1 MSIETTTMES
11 MKEKFDKKYPEA
23 KMLREMEL
31 RRTSRDLLNKSS
43 VGKATSL
50 VYFMIAVGSVFVYLK
65 YFEVNILLSIF
76 YGIVTWFTV
85 TYIFDKILIKLSGIE
100 GMVKKFNDEEIEVTG
115 RKLEETLKEK
125 GKSVNDLLE

>member
-31 RRTSRDLLNKSS
+31 RRTSRDLFNKSS